1 MTDYPPPTPAQVRT
15 VLRRLALWE
24 KHRPQKIAEDLRLP
38 VRVVYRIK
46 RGITYSG
53 REKK

>member
-1 MTDYPPPTPAQVRT
+1 MSDYPTPTAAQVRE

-24 KHRPQKIAEDLRLP
+24 RHRPQKIAEELGLP
-38 VRVVYRIK
+38 VRVVYRVR

-53 REKK
+53 RGKK

>member
-1 MTDYPPPTPAQVRT
+1 MSGYPPPTPAQAREVR
-15 VLRRLALWE
+15 RRLALWE
-24 KHRPQKIAEDLRLP
+24 RHRPQKIAEDLRLP